1 MCWPRV
7 GEANPLFSVYST
19 LCRWTATSNFI
30 NAVKRKRNLGLG
42 ARMIT
47 FHTTLPRI
55 QPWIKVLSIFYYDNL
70 GKQDNIKLSWSDIPE
85 TWSDRHDAAN
95 CILIEVKN
103 LDETLKYNLTFF
115 VTTGTIRAQGS
126 PMASYGHLRAFPVR
140 LFNFDGKHSRGYS
153 SRIFSIDKSMCRP
166 SSEFTLSAILILLK
180 QTRSTSVCLQLIS
193 YYFCK

>member
-1 MCWPRV
+1 MADNVNSLEGLHIDLSMEKILLEYPLECLPSKLNKRT
-7 GEANPLFSVYST
+7 GKALRCPYEAIDL
-19 LCRWTATSNFI
+19 
-30 NAVKRKRNLGLG
+30 NLYEEG

-103 LDETLKYNLTFF
+103 LDEN
-115 VTTGTIRAQGS
+115 
-126 PMASYGHLRAFPVR
+126 
-140 LFNFDGKHSRGYS
+140 
-153 SRIFSIDKSMCRP
+153 
-166 SSEFTLSAILILLK
+166 
-180 QTRSTSVCLQLIS
+180 
-193 YYFCK
+193 